1 VKIRGTRWTEPT
13 DPITEVMAYPDFEEP
28 MYKRLIEQSEELLLP
43 NLKLIPPNT
52 ISLLV
57 TNQKVIE
64 AYMVG
69 LNHEMGRELLW
80 REYPTDQRGSY
91 FRQFWDVAGVVQ
103 PNQSVTPAELSEQ
116 LKDIT
121 PIHTWKAVDLL
132 GAHNNRDAQNDESQ
146 IVLVVRGDL
155 LKRYPNS
162 VVFAQKA
169 IRDNTGAQ
177 AIDLDLTTAE
187 FAQQLLFPLY
197 KAELPPDIKLFGF
210 DLTARQAKGLD
221 PSPGFPTTDH
231 EGWFFVIQ
239 EVPGEPRFGMDIEY
253 DPGSDGLTWDDL
265 SWRSFTP
272 PDPDF
277 VKVSPSPV
285 GGPFAPTDN
294 TPDRWATTSANMA
307 YMLFQKPSMVA
318 VHAAEMLANLG

>member
-1 VKIRGTRWTEPT
+1 
-13 DPITEVMAYPDFEEP
+13 
-28 MYKRLIEQSEELLLP
+28 
-43 NLKLIPPNT
+43 
-52 ISLLV
+52 
-57 TNQKVIE
+57 
-64 AYMVG
+64 
-69 LNHEMGRELLW
+69 
-80 REYPTDQRGSY
+80 
-91 FRQFWDVAGVVQ
+91 
-103 PNQSVTPAELSEQ
+103 
-116 LKDIT
+116 
-121 PIHTWKAVDLL
+121 
-132 GAHNNRDAQNDESQ
+132 
-146 IVLVVRGDL
+146 
-155 LKRYPNS
+155 

-197 KAELPPDIKLFGF
+197 KAELLPDIKLFGF

-221 PSPGFPTTDH
+221 PSPGFPNTDH

-253 DPGSDGLTWDDL
+253 DPGSDGVTWDDL

-277 VKVSPSPV
+277 VKVSPSPL
-285 GGPFAPTDN
+285 GGVFAPSDN

-318 VHAAEMLANLG
+318 VHASEMLANLG

>member
-1 VKIRGTRWTEPT
+1 
-13 DPITEVMAYPDFEEP
+13 
-28 MYKRLIEQSEELLLP
+28 
-43 NLKLIPPNT
+43 
-52 ISLLV
+52 
-57 TNQKVIE
+57 
-64 AYMVG
+64 
-69 LNHEMGRELLW
+69 MGRELLW

-103 PNQSVTPAELSEQ
+103 PNQSVTAAELSEQ

-121 PIHTWKAVDLL
+121 PIHTWKAADLL

-253 DPGSDGLTWDDL
+253 DPGSDGVTWDDL

-277 VKVSPSPV
+277 VKVNPSPV